1 MLASILSSRVIPT
14 ARALDAAGLDSRSL
28 LRQAGIQPDSAL
40 DNNARIPADRMIKFW
55 ELVTAATHDPCFGL
69 EASRHWHPSSMHALG
84 YAWLASHSLRDGLER
99 IVRYSRVVYTGAQVR
114 LEDAPAH
121 VRLNILVSLSSGG
134 AVPMAMDCVLGSLL
148 VMCRQSCGPGFAPL
162 RVTMRRTPPPEP
174 EQFQGFFGCP
184 VEFGAETNA
193 MDFRHDDLSAPL
205 PTANHEMARASDQIV
220 QDYLSRLGM
229 QDIALQIRTWLLR
242 SLSTG
247 KISEADLARALHMSP
262 RSLQR
267 KLQEEGLTFKGLL
280 DEMRRELAI
289 QYVRDSRLPLIEI
302 TYLLGFSDS
311 SNFSRAFRRWTGI
324 SPNAYRV
331 GDPARAPRV
340 QLAG

>member
-1 MLASILSSRVIPT
+1 MLASILSSRIIPIS
-14 ARALDAAGLDSRSL
+14 RALDAAGLDSRNL
-28 LRQAGIQPDSAL
+28 LRQAGISPDCAL
-40 DNNARIPADRMIKFW
+40 DNNARIPADRMVRLW
-55 ELVTAATHDPCFGL
+55 ELITAATDDPCFGL
-69 EASRHWHPSSMHALG
+69 EVSRQWHPSSMHALG

-99 IVRYSRVVYTGAQVR
+99 IVRYSRVVYSGAQVH
-114 LEDAPAH
+114 LEDAETH
-121 VRLNILVSLSSGG
+121 TRFNVVGSLSSGG
-134 AVPMAMDCVLGSLL
+134 IVPMAMDCTLGSLL
-148 VMCRQSCGPGFAPL
+148 VMCQQGCGPGFAPL
-162 RVTMRRTPPPEP
+162 RVALRRTPPPEP
-174 EQFQGFFGCP
+174 ERFQSFFGCP
-184 VEFGAETNA
+184 VEFGAAANA
-193 MDFRHDDLSAPL
+193 MDFRHEDLTAPL
-205 PTANHEMARASDQIV
+205 PTSNDALARASDQIT

-229 QDIALQIRTWLLR
+229 QDISLQIRTWLLR
-242 SLSTG
+242 SLPAG
-247 KISEADLARALHMSP
+247 KVSEANLARALHMSS

-331 GDPARAPRV
+331 GNAAPRPPV
-340 QLAG
+340 KLAG